1 LNVQLEGFTTV
12 NTEKR
17 LKMEVGQT
25 GTVFVPGKP
34 FELGEFMACK
44 ILEVHGEKLRVEL
57 ENGATGII
65 EKTEF
70 TPRYMVIPSNAALT
84 EHGD

>member
-1 LNVQLEGFTTV
+1 
-12 NTEKR
+12 
-17 LKMEVGQT
+17 MEVGQT

-44 ILEVHGEKLRVEL
+44 ILEVQGEKLRVEL

-70 TPRYMVIPSNAALT
+70 TPRYMVIPSNAELCGGPSGPSERAPGYASAAKT
-84 EHGD
+84 EE

>member
-1 LNVQLEGFTTV
+1 
-12 NTEKR
+12 
-17 LKMEVGQT
+17 MEVGQT

-44 ILEVHGEKLRVEL
+44 ILEVNGEKLRVEL

-70 TPRYMVIPSNAALT
+70 TPRYIVAPSNAEITGSALLRSP
-84 EHGD
+84 G